1 LTCLRES
8 KWLFIPAAADA
19 RWETWAEGLCVDWCV
34 RQSGVKSRGRLSLSL
49 ITFDGNLLA
58 VLDAL
63 GLEHLRE
70 GALALLPH
78 QTVLVHRDTKP
89 NQRADTGNVTK
100 KAEITRMPREASI
113 PRSHS
118 T

>member
-1 LTCLRES
+1 M
-8 KWLFIPAAADA
+8 
-19 RWETWAEGLCVDWCV
+19 
-34 RQSGVKSRGRLSLSL
+34 KSRGRLSLSL

-100 KAEITRMPREASI
+100 KAE
-113 PRSHS
+113 SHKNAARRVNTS
-118 T
+118 LPQ